1 MTIQFVTG
9 VYATLTYLT
18 SYLCKPEDTVSE
30 LMKKASK
37 ETCGKDMDSVVSIFL
52 TKREVSTHEAIK
64 RVLSLPMRHS
74 NIDVLYVPTD
84 LKTNR
89 TRMLKSQSILEKM
102 HPEDTNVFASNIIDK
117 YDNRSDDLHFLCLAD
132 FASNYDSKKS
142 GDVPVESDDIKSNT
156 VPVSNIDDVEP
167 NLNLIALKNKHGE
180 MSKCN
185 RHCVIS
191 FHKGSKLKNPEEHYM
206 RLLQLYM
213 PCRNEV
219 ELKQDKSYRDRYNE
233 VEDDIMCNV
242 TKHGSYLNI
251 DYEEPEN
258 FSFVH
263 SDDLMRKKKI
273 IQNCQ

>member
-37 ETCGKDMDSVVSIFL
+37 ETCGKDMDSV
-52 TKREVSTHEAIK
+52 
-64 RVLSLPMRHS
+64 LSLPMRHVI
-74 NIDVLYVPTD
+74 IDVLYVPTD

-132 FASNYDSKKS
+132 FASNYDTKKS
-142 GDVPVESDDIKSNT
+142 GDVPVESDDIKDNT
-156 VPVSNIDDVEP
+156 VLVSNIDDIQP
-167 NLNLIALKNKHGE
+167 NRNVIALKNMHGE
-180 MSKCN
+180 MPKCN
-185 RHCVIS
+185 RHCVIC

-213 PCRNEV
+213 PCRNEI
-219 ELKQDKSYRDRYNE
+219 ELKQDNKRYGDRYKE

-242 TKHGSYLNI
+242 TNNGSYLDI
-251 DYEEPEN
+251 DYEELEN

>member
-9 VYATLTYLT
+9 VYTTLTYLT

-156 VPVSNIDDVEP
+156 VPVSNIDDFEP

-180 MSKCN
+180 MLKCN
-185 RHCVIS
+185 RHCFIC

-206 RLLQLYM
+206 RLLQLCLVGM
-213 PCRNEV
+213 R
-219 ELKQDKSYRDRYNE
+219 
-233 VEDDIMCNV
+233 
-242 TKHGSYLNI
+242 LN
-251 DYEEPEN
+251 
-258 FSFVH
+258 
-263 SDDLMRKKKI
+263 
-273 IQNCQ
+273 